1 MNSTNFKK
9 YISYVKE
16 KKKSNI
22 EDQYIEKDYFISV
35 FLSTWQKLKGAGKV
49 PHLDKLIFKGGTL
62 LARNYLDY
70 PRISED
76 IDFTYEES
84 NDLRKLGSKNKR
96 EKAILK
102 LIAPII
108 DDIKFICDNG
118 KFVFDTNRTNR
129 KYIIVRNSR
138 AVYILRVYYNSL
150 ITGEEIPIKIELNFL
165 ENIFHNC
172 SELKIKNFVN
182 QDLFLKSIGYNLS
195 NIEIRTYPLDEV
207 IIEKYRAILT
217 RDALKERDVFDLYLI
232 NKSCKNVLK
241 FDNTLIFEKIESG
254 YMISPDLSNNLEKSC
269 TLLHDDSFGDSDDD
283 ISHLSLVEINDKDY
297 EEFKNRLYDKLR
309 DICNMRVLK
318 GNKKDGEN
326 RKK

>member
-35 FLSTWQKLKGAGKV
+35 FLSTWQKLKGDGKV
-49 PHLDKLIFKGGTL
+49 SHLDKLIFKGGTL

-76 IDFTYEES
+76 IDFTYEGS

-108 DDIKFICDNG
+108 DDIKLICDSG

-138 AVYILRVYYNSL
+138 AVYILNVYYNSL

-165 ENIFHNC
+165 EHIFHDC
-172 SELKIKNFVN
+172 PELTIKNFVN

-195 NIEIRTYPLDEV
+195 NIKFRTYPLDEV

-241 FDNTLIFEKIESG
+241 FDNALIFKKIDSG
-254 YMISPDLSNNLEKSC
+254 YMISPYSSNNLEKNC
-269 TLLHDDSFGDSDDD
+269 TLLHDDGFGNSDDD

-297 EEFKNRLYDKLR
+297 AEFKNRLYDKLKG
-309 DICNMRVLK
+309 ICNMRV
-318 GNKKDGEN
+318 
-326 RKK
+326 